1 MIRRIPPCMTG
12 QARRDDAGYATVAV
26 VAAIVAFALLA
37 LAVQTAGTGALATVD
52 AEQSQARATA
62 AADAGL
68 ALALAALLSDD
79 PGSHWSPDGKTRQDD
94 FDGSRLAISII
105 DEQSKIPIN
114 LLTEEQVTRL
124 LQLLGLRDDRLE
136 IARDSLLDW
145 IDEDDEA
152 RPFGAEAPWYAQ
164 SHIAPRNG
172 GIESID
178 ELALIRG
185 FDPALVERLRPI
197 VTTYWSNT
205 PFVARYASPEALAVM
220 TEAQDDSP
228 DVIERKREL
237 EGQTTA
243 LDFTQGE
250 SLTGHVV
257 SVTVNAREP
266 RGGAAKRTWVVKLT
280 GNAARPY
287 VIMTVS

>member
-1 MIRRIPPCMTG
+1 MTRVSPRG
-12 QARRDDAGYATVAV
+12 EAGYATVAV
-26 VAAIVAFALLA
+26 VGAIVVFALLA
-37 LAVQTAGTGALATVD
+37 LAVQTAGIGALATVD

-68 ALALAALLSDD
+68 ALALAGLLSDD
-79 PGSHWSPDGKTRQDD
+79 PGGHWLPDGKARQED
-94 FDGSRLAISII
+94 FAGSHLVITVV

-114 LLTEEQVTRL
+114 LLTEEQVSRL
-124 LQLLGLRDDRLE
+124 LQQLGLHDERLA

-152 RPFGAEAPWYAQ
+152 RPSGAEAPWYAARN
-164 SHIAPRNG
+164 IAPRNG
-172 GIESID
+172 GLESID
-178 ELALIRG
+178 ELAQVRG

-197 VTTYWSNT
+197 VTIYWTNT

-237 EGQTTA
+237 DGQTTA

-250 SLTGHVV
+250 TLTGHIV

-266 RGGAAKRTWVVKLT
+266 RGGAAHRTWVVKLT

-287 VIMTVS
+287 VIKAVS